1 MGSTIRARVKGG
13 VLEPLEP
20 LELEE
25 GKEVT
30 VTITS
35 AIPKPHTDWL
45 SKTEGGWV
53 GLVDGEKLK
62 RELYESRSSGMRP
75 EPIL

>member
-1 MGSTIRARVKGG
+1 MGSTIRARVRGG

-30 VTITS
+30 LTI
-35 AIPKPHTDWL
+35 APVLAKPHTDWL
-45 SKTEGGWV
+45 SRTEGGWV

-62 RELYESRSSGMRP
+62 KDICESRSSGMRP
-75 EPIL
+75 ES